1 MIDYE
6 MLRIIWWGLV
16 GVLLIGFAVTDGFD
30 LGVGALLTLVG
41 KSDEDRRIMII
52 TIGPHWDG
60 NQVWFI
66 TAGGAIFAAWP
77 MIYATAFSG
86 FYLALSITL
95 IALWMRPLGFDY
107 RAKLPHK
114 QWRLM
119 WDWLLFAGG
128 IIPALIFGVAFGNLL
143 LGVPFELDDTLKA
156 TYTGSFFG
164 LLSPFAIL
172 AGLVSVAMLLNH
184 GASYLQLKTEDNL
197 YQRARAVS
205 FLLSL
210 ATAALFSLA
219 GLYLAFGV
227 DGFVISS
234 TLDPNFTSAT
244 SNPLNKTVEL
254 VSGAW
259 LNNYSNYPLMIIA
272 PALGISAALGCAIFS
287 YAGRSGY
294 AFVSSALSIT
304 GIILTAGFS
313 MFPFLMPS
321 STMPNAS
328 LTIWDATSSLLTL
341 KTMFIVA
348 CIFVPIVL
356 AYTAYGFYVMRGRIK
371 ASDLNKSHAIY

>member
-6 MLRIIWWGLV
+6 FLRVIWWVLV

-41 KSDEDRRIMII
+41 KTDADRRVMIN

-86 FYLALSITL
+86 FYLALALTL

-107 RAKLPHK
+107 RGKLQSK
-114 QWRLM
+114 KWRQT
-119 WDWLLFAGG
+119 WDWALFAGG
-128 IIPALIFGVAFGNLL
+128 IIPSLIFGVAFGNLF
-143 LGVPFELDDTLKA
+143 LGVPFSLDDTMKSS
-156 TYTGSFFG
+156 YSGSFFELLTPFA
-164 LLSPFAIL
+164 LLS
-172 AGLVSVAMLLNH
+172 GLVSVAMLLNH
-184 GASYLQLKTEDNL
+184 GATWLQLKTDGQL
-197 YQRARAVS
+197 YRRAQAVS
-205 FLLSL
+205 VVLSI
-210 ATAALFSLA
+210 ATAALFALA
-219 GLYLAFGV
+219 GLYIAFGV
-227 DGFVISS
+227 DGFVV
-234 TLDPNFTSAT
+234 TSGIDTQAT
-244 SNPLNKTVEL
+244 SNPLNKTVEV

-259 LNNYSNYPLMIIA
+259 LQNYDIYPWMMIA
-272 PALGISAALGCAIFS
+272 PLLGISSSLACAWFS
-287 YAGRSGY
+287 YKGRSGF
-294 AFVSSALSIT
+294 AFTFSAFAIT

-321 STMPNAS
+321 SIMPNAS
-328 LTIWDATSSLLTL
+328 LTMWDATSSLLTL
-341 KTMFIVA
+341 RTMFIVA

-356 AYTAYGFYVMRGRIK
+356 AYTLYGFWVMRGRIK
-371 ASDLNKSHAIY
+371 QTDLNKPHAIY

>member
-6 MLRIIWWGLV
+6 FLRLVWWILV

-41 KSDEDRRIMII
+41 KTDADRRVMIN

-77 MIYATAFSG
+77 LIYATAFSG
-86 FYLALSITL
+86 FYLALALTL

-107 RAKLPHK
+107 RGKLPHQK
-114 QWRLM
+114 WRSM
-119 WDWLLFAGG
+119 WDWALFAGG
-128 IIPALIFGVAFGNLL
+128 IIPSLIFGVAFGNLL

-164 LLSPFAIL
+164 LLTPFAL
-172 AGLVSVAMLLNH
+172 LSGLVSVAMLLNH
-184 GASYLQLKTEDNL
+184 GATWLQLKTDSNL
-197 YQRARAVS
+197 YHRARAVS
-205 FLLSL
+205 VVLSL

-219 GLYLAFGV
+219 GIYLTFGV
-227 DGFVISS
+227 DGFVITS
-234 TLDPNFTSAT
+234 TIDTVAT
-244 SNPLNKTVEL
+244 SNPLNKTVDV

-259 LNNYSNYPLMIIA
+259 LSNYSLYPWMIVA
-272 PALGISAALGCAIFS
+272 PVLGIGGALACAFTS
-287 YAGRSGY
+287 YTAKSGY
-294 AFVSSALSIT
+294 AFVASALSIA
-304 GIILTAGFS
+304 GIILTAGCS

-321 STMPNAS
+321 STMPQAS
-328 LTIWDATSSLLTL
+328 LTVWDATSSQLTL
-341 KTMFIVA
+341 QTMFIVA

-356 AYTAYGFYVMRGRIK
+356 AYTLYGFWVMRGRIK
-371 ASDLNKSHAIY
+371 QSDLNKSHAIY

>member
-6 MLRIIWWGLV
+6 VLRLIWWVLV

-41 KSDEDRRIMII
+41 KTDEDRRVMIN

-77 MIYATAFSG
+77 LIYATAFSG
-86 FYLALSITL
+86 FYLALALTL

-107 RAKLPHK
+107 RSKLPHK
-114 QWRLM
+114 KWRLM
-119 WDWLLFAGG
+119 WDWALFAGG

-143 LGVPFELDDTLKA
+143 LGVPFELDNTLKA

-164 LLSPFAIL
+164 LLTPFALL

-184 GASYLQLKTEDNL
+184 GATWLQLKTDDQL
-197 YQRARAVS
+197 HLRARSVS
-205 FLLSL
+205 VVLSI
-210 ATAALFSLA
+210 ATAGLFIAA
-219 GLYLAFGV
+219 GLALMFFV
-227 DGFVISS
+227 DGYVITS
-234 TLDPNFTSAT
+234 TVDTMAT
-244 SNPLNKTVEL
+244 SNPLTKSVEI

-259 LNNYSNYPLMIIA
+259 LTNYSTYPWMIVA
-272 PALGISAALGCAIFS
+272 PVLGIGAAVLCAYAS
-287 YAGRSGY
+287 YAGRSGL
-294 AFVSSALSIT
+294 AFVASALTIT

-321 STMPNAS
+321 STMPEAS
-328 LTIWDATSSLLTL
+328 LTVWDATSSLLTL

-356 AYTAYGFYVMRGRIK
+356 SYTAYGFWVMRGRIK
-371 ASDLNKSHAIY
+371 QSDLNKSHAIY